1 MSVYGS
7 NRNPTKGSTAS
18 GRAGGIFVGIITRVE
33 GGVYVAIPSLNPDP
47 NAVFGPCKVIGQYP
61 IKDQQVLCS
70 FLENRTEEV
79 VILGKQLSSNVLT
92 NVGTPTSDN
101 HAATKKYVDDLI
113 TVLQGQINTINA
125 ALTALTNRYNSHS
138 AHPPPA

>member
-1 MSVYGS
+1 MSGYGS
-7 NRNPTKGSTAS
+7 NRNPTKGSTAP
-18 GRAGGIFVGIITRVE
+18 GRAGGIFVGIITKVD

-47 NAVFGPCKVIGQYP
+47 KAEFGPCKVIGQYP

-70 FLENRTEEV
+70 FLENRTEEIV
-79 VILGKQLSSNVLT
+79 VLGKQLSSNVLT

-113 TVLQGQINTINA
+113 AVLQGQINTINA

-138 AHPPPA
+138 AHPPPS